1 MFIKLNE
8 DKIINEGKYDI
19 NKINLYLSESFAK
32 RKMFK
37 DEDGWYTNG
46 NFTTCG
52 SLIINLSKADW
63 FMNNVSEWLWLDTDD
78 SSVDDLKLFYSK
90 ETCVG

>member
-19 NKINLYLSESFAK
+19 NKINRYLSESFAK

-52 SLIINLSKADW
+52 SLIINLSKTDW
-63 FMNNVSEWLWLDTDD
+63 FINNVSEWLWLDTDD

>member
-19 NKINLYLSESFAK
+19 NKINRYLSESFAK

-52 SLIINLSKADW
+52 SLIINLSKTDW
-63 FMNNVSEWLWLDTDD
+63 FINNVSEWLWLDTDD
-78 SSVDDLKLFYSK
+78 SSVDDLKLYYSK